1 MLVAGASAAAEK
13 MANSAACNSVFPA
26 PLSGVLVCDMMFF
39 PEVVVAGKARSSLQS
54 RADIEQYDAAAPWS
68 VR

>member
-1 MLVAGASAAAEK
+1 
-13 MANSAACNSVFPA
+13 
-26 PLSGVLVCDMMFF
+26 MMFF